1 MEVGKFKSQM
11 RRQEIEI
18 NLEHSMLEGIISKK
32 EYVSDSR
39 SSPIKDAFIK
49 KIEEQKDMIA

>member
-1 MEVGKFKSQM
+1 M

-32 EYVSDSR
+32 EYVRSYFDDDGSR
-39 SSPIKDAFIK
+39 TN
-49 KIEEQKDMIA
+49 